1 VVPVEEVSHEVS
13 EEERVAVN
21 LSRDKV
27 VGSPDFDP
35 DEVPDHNLQR
45 AVYDHYGR
53 PTPRAA
59 VLRRSLENR

>member
-1 VVPVEEVSHEVS
+1 VPVEEVSREVS

-35 DEVPDHNLQR
+35 DEVPDLDLQR
-45 AVYDHYGR
+45 AVYDHYGH
-53 PTPRAA
+53 PTPRGA